1 MQLLVVP
8 LMLSLVVARQPVLF
22 TVLYAFRFV
31 FMNITNPIMTS
42 IIYSYV
48 PNSKL
53 STVSGLNGFLNNT
66 VRAIAAMVF
75 GYIVGTYVS
84 GYNQLFLLSTVFY
97 GANAF
102 VIFLFYREFGTKSKV
117 MELYKERN
125 SRS

>member
-1 MQLLVVP
+1 
-8 LMLSLVVARQPVLF
+8 
-22 TVLYAFRFV
+22 
-31 FMNITNPIMTS
+31 
-42 IIYSYV
+42 
-48 PNSKL
+48 
-53 STVSGLNGFLNNT
+53 
-66 VRAIAAMVF
+66 MVF